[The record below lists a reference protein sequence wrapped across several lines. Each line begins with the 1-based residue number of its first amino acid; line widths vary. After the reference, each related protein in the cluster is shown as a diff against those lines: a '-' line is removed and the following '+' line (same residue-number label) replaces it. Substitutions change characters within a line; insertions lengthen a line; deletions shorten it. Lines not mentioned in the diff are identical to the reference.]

1 MGNVTLPTSRSVWRR
16 ARKPASGLF
25 DATCFLRLLFAML
38 ATRAFN
44 TIQRRTFV
52 SSVLLT
58 RNWEN
63 ESVNVLKKEAKKRG
77 LLQCVLTISKR

>member
-1 MGNVTLPTSRSVWRR
+1 M
-16 ARKPASGLF
+16 A
-25 DATCFLRLLFAML
+25 
-38 ATRAFN
+38 

-52 SSVLLT
+52 STVLLT

-77 LLQCVLTISKR
+77 LLQCVLTISNCSWSE